1 MNQRYVECFLR
12 DARIKIETEKQQRQR
27 SSMSS
32 MHHLTQSNHNEDMRK
47 IRDFIK
53 DAYFNARKLR
63 LKVLRELIV
72 VYDRIAP
79 IKEENKM
86 QEETEAIYPEE
97 LRKIIDSVIEYLFS
111 KNIIT
116 NICKSVQVKYAPTT

>member
-32 MHHLTQSNHNEDMRK
+32 MHHQTQSNHNEDMRK

-86 QEETEAIYPEE
+86 QEEDEAIYPEE

-116 NICKSVQVKYAPTT
+116 NICKSVQVK